1 MPTLDWI
8 GKKAVV
14 NHHRQVPFHLLKK
27 REDLSCGDPD
37 SGNLLVQADNLL
49 ALKALLPYYA
59 GQVKCIY
66 IDPPYN
72 TGNEGW
78 VYNDNVN
85 SPEMKAWLGKAVG
98 KEAEDLTRH
107 DKWLCMMYP
116 RLQLLR
122 EFLREDGAIFISIDD
137 NEVAP
142 LRLLLDEIFG
152 VKNFIATIL
161 WQKKYAVAN
170 DHKTIAPMH
179 DFVLVYQRS
188 LKWQRNLLPRS
199 DEKDRQ
205 YKYEDEKGIFRSSDY
220 TCSKS
225 AEERPNLYY
234 PVTNPN
240 TGKEIWPKRTRV
252 WAYSQEE
259 HAKNLAEGLVY
270 WGKNGQSR
278 VPAYK
283 RYKHT
288 LRNADGIV
296 PQTLWLHEFA
306 GHTDGAR
313 KDLREILHDIPSVSD
328 FATPKPIQ
336 LIQRILQLSTDHD
349 SLILDSF
356 SGSGTTGHAVLKQNA
371 EDGGSRRFI
380 LVEMDKDIAQRVTA
394 ERVKRSVVGYNNT
407 KGNRIEGLG
416 AGFSYCELGSPLF
429 DETGQIKAEVTFQ
442 DLARHV
448 FFTETGNP
456 LPEKAEKNFPLLGIA
471 NGVAVYLLYNGVLK
485 DKRPDSGNILTVP
498 VLHDLPPHDG
508 PKVIYGIG
516 CRIGASRLRQEGIT
530 FHQIPYAIKVS

>member
-27 REDLSCGDPD
+27 REDLSCGDPN

-85 SPEMKAWLGKAVG
+85 SSEMKAWLGKAVG

-137 NEVAP
+137 NE
-142 LRLLLDEIFG
+142 L
-152 VKNFIATIL
+152 
-161 WQKKYAVAN
+161 
-170 DHKTIAPMH
+170 H
-179 DFVLVYQRS
+179 
-188 LKWQRNLLPRS
+188 NLLPMLNEIFSSANFVGNLIWQKRTSPDARLKLS
-199 DEKDRQ
+199 DAHEYIVCYAKNIANLSFYRVPQ
-205 YKYEDEKGIFRSSDY
+205 SQKQMKGYKNPDNDPRGPWASTDF
-220 TCSKS
+220 S
-225 AEERPNLYY
+225 AQGFRPNQMYSI
-234 PVTNPN
+234 VTPSGRTVNPPPGN
-240 TGKEIWPKRTRV
+240 CWKNVENVYLELVKDNRIWFGKKGDGVPRRKTFLSESPGITPWTWLSNDEV
-252 WAYSQEE
+252 GHSQE
-259 HAKNLAEGLVY
+259 AKAEIKALFGDQ
-270 WGKNGQSR
+270 KN
-278 VPAYK
+278 VF
-283 RYKHT
+283 
-288 LRNADGIV
+288 D
-296 PQTLWLHEFA
+296 
-306 GHTDGAR
+306 
-313 KDLREILHDIPSVSD
+313 
-328 FATPKPIQ
+328 TPKPNR
-336 LIQRILQLSTDHD
+336 LIQRILQVSTISGD
-349 SLILDSF
+349 LILDSF
-356 SGSGTTGHAVLKQNA
+356 AGSGTTGHAVLAQNRL
-371 EDGGSRRFI
+371 DNGNRRFI
-380 LVEMDKDIAQRVTA
+380 LVEMDSKICNDITATRLKKAVT
-394 ERVKRSVVGYNNT
+394 GYGET
-407 KGNRIEGLG
+407 VGLG
-416 AGFSYCELGSPLF
+416 GGFSYCELGSPLF
-429 DETGQIKAEVTFQ
+429 DETGQIKSEVTFH

-456 LPEKAEKNFPLLGIA
+456 LPEKAEKNFPLLGIV
-471 NGVAVYLLYNGVLK
+471 NGIAVYLLYNGVLK

-498 VLHDLPPHDG
+498 VLHSLPPHDG
-508 PKVIYGIG
+508 PKVIYGVG
-516 CRIGASRLRQEGIT
+516 CRIGATRLAQEGIT